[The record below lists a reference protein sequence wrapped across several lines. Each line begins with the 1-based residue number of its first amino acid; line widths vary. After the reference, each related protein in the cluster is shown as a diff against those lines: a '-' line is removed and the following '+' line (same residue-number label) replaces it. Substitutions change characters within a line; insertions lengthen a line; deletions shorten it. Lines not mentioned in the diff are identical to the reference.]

1 MTINI
6 FVSNKAICKTLKGSW
21 NMKVVQNI
29 AELIGDTPLVRLNH
43 IASKNG
49 ATVYAKLEFYNPSKS
64 VKDRAAFNMIM
75 EAEKAGWLKEGST
88 IIEPT
93 SGNTG
98 IGLAMNAAARGYRS
112 ILVMPDTM
120 TQERINLLKAYGAEV
135 VLTPGDEKMPGAIK
149 KAKELA
155 AEIPNSFLPMQFEN
169 QANPD
174 AHRKSTALE
183 IIDGMKQ
190 INCSLTA
197 FVATAG
203 TGGTITG
210 TGEVLKETYPDLQVH
225 VVEPAGSPVL
235 SGGKPGKHK
244 LVGTSPGFIP
254 NILNQK
260 VYDEIHLIEDDDAY
274 ETTRR
279 LATMEGLLV
288 GPSSGA
294 ACFAAL
300 KVAERLTPS
309 DTVVFIVCD
318 TGERYLSSDLFNF
331 E

>member
-1 MTINI
+1 MYRERLCVI
-6 FVSNKAICKTLKGSW
+6 V
-21 NMKVVQNI
+21 KVVTNM
-29 AELIGDTPLVRLNH
+29 ADLIGNTPLVKLNR
-43 IASKNG
+43 IVPKGA
-49 ATVYAKLEFYNPSKS
+49 ATVYLKLEFQNPSGS
-64 VKDRAAFNMIM
+64 VKDRAAFNMIIQ
-75 EAEKAGWLKEGST
+75 AEKDGLIKPGAT

-98 IGLAMNAAARGYRS
+98 IGLAMNAAARGYKA
-112 ILVMPDTM
+112 ILIMPDTM
-120 TQERINLLKAYGAEV
+120 SKERINLLKAYGAEV

-149 KAKELA
+149 KAQELVK
-155 AEIPNSFLPMQFEN
+155 EIPNSFMPMQFEN
-169 QANPD
+169 HANSD

-183 IIDGMKQ
+183 IMDGMKQ
-190 INCSLTA
+190 IGKPLSA

-210 TGEVLKETYPDLQVH
+210 TGEELKKHYEGLTVH

-254 NILNQK
+254 DILNQE
-260 VYDEIHLIEDDDAY
+260 VYDEIFKIEDEDAY
-274 ETTRR
+274 DITRK
-279 LATMEGLLV
+279 LARHEGILV

-294 ACFAAL
+294 ACYSAIE
-300 KVAERLTPS
+300 VAKRLTP
-309 DTVVFIVCD
+309 DDVVVCIACD
-318 TGERYLSSDLFNF
+318 TGERYLSTDLFEFGN

>member
-1 MTINI
+1 
-6 FVSNKAICKTLKGSW
+6 
-21 NMKVVQNI
+21 MKVVNNM
-29 AELIGDTPLVRLNH
+29 ADLIGETPLVKLNRLQPADG
-43 IASKNG
+43 AS
-49 ATVYAKLEFYNPSKS
+49 VYLKLEFFNPSRS
-64 VKDRAAFNMIM
+64 VKDRAAFNMIV
-75 EAEKAGWLKEGST
+75 EAEKAGLLNENST

-135 VLTPGDEKMPGAIK
+135 VLTPGDEKMPGAIR
-149 KAKELA
+149 KAEELTK
-155 AEIPNSFLPMQFEN
+155 EIPNAFMPMQFEN
-169 QANPD
+169 NANPD
-174 AHRKSTALE
+174 AHRKTTAKE
-183 IIDGMKQ
+183 IIEAMNDLGKEL
-190 INCSLTA
+190 SA

-210 TGEVLKETYPDLQVH
+210 TGEVLRENYPNMTVH

-235 SGGKPGKHK
+235 SGGRPGKHK

-254 NILNQK
+254 DTLNIE
-260 VYDEIHLIEDDDAY
+260 VYDEILKIKDEQAY
-274 ETTRR
+274 DITRR
-279 LATMEGLLV
+279 LASEEGILV

-294 ACFAAL
+294 ACYAAIE
-300 KVAERLTPS
+300 VAKKLSP
-309 DTVVFIVCD
+309 DQVVVCIACD
-318 TGERYLSSDLFNF
+318 TGERYLSSDLFSF